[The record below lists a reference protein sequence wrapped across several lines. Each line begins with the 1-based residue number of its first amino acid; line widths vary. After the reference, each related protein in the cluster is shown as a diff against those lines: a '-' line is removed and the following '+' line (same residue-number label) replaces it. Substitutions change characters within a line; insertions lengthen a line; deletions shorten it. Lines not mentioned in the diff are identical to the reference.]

1 MKIMKRAFD
10 PLCRCGS
17 VENAQHYFFHC
28 RYYQVP
34 RIELLNSVSQYQT
47 PSLSFL
53 LHGNDS
59 LVQIQL
65 YSKRCINSLWILNV
79 FENIIL
85 SKASGWFCLCQYS
98 QCIFD
103 FEIRKK
109 QMFTE
114 ARAFSRVTYFLFS
127 GEPAGF
133 FLKLT

>member
-1 MKIMKRAFD
+1 MYALSLTLEMK
-10 PLCRCGS
+10 
-17 VENAQHYFFHC
+17 Q
-28 RYYQVP
+28 
-34 RIELLNSVSQYQT
+34 QYT
-47 PSLSFL
+47 
-53 LHGNDS
+53 
-59 LVQIQL
+59 
-65 YSKRCINSLWILNV
+65 
-79 FENIIL
+79 
-85 SKASGWFCLCQYS
+85 

>member
-1 MKIMKRAFD
+1 MFPVSVIDK
-10 PLCRCGS
+10 PLCL
-17 VENAQHYFFHC
+17 
-28 RYYQVP
+28 
-34 RIELLNSVSQYQT
+34 I
-47 PSLSFL
+47 
-53 LHGNDS
+53 
-59 LVQIQL
+59 
-65 YSKRCINSLWILNV
+65 
-79 FENIIL
+79 
-85 SKASGWFCLCQYS
+85 S

>member
-1 MKIMKRAFD
+1 MQIM
-10 PLCRCGS
+10 
-17 VENAQHYFFHC
+17 
-28 RYYQVP
+28 
-34 RIELLNSVSQYQT
+34 QT
-47 PSLSFL
+47 QFNYAMEP
-53 LHGNDS
+53 
-59 LVQIQL
+59 
-65 YSKRCINSLWILNV
+65 
-79 FENIIL
+79 
-85 SKASGWFCLCQYS
+85 CLS

>member
-1 MKIMKRAFD
+1 MKNNVYPCEPHF
-10 PLCRCGS
+10 
-17 VENAQHYFFHC
+17 
-28 RYYQVP
+28 
-34 RIELLNSVSQYQT
+34 
-47 PSLSFL
+47 SLHNEGFT
-53 LHGNDS
+53 G
-59 LVQIQL
+59 
-65 YSKRCINSLWILNV
+65 V
-79 FENIIL
+79 FIP
-85 SKASGWFCLCQYS
+85 S

>member
-1 MKIMKRAFD
+1 MFLCGGLLLYRND
-10 PLCRCGS
+10 PVMGRC
-17 VENAQHYFFHC
+17 
-28 RYYQVP
+28 
-34 RIELLNSVSQYQT
+34 
-47 PSLSFL
+47 LSP
-53 LHGNDS
+53 
-59 LVQIQL
+59 
-65 YSKRCINSLWILNV
+65 
-79 FENIIL
+79 
-85 SKASGWFCLCQYS
+85 

>member
-1 MKIMKRAFD
+1 MH
-10 PLCRCGS
+10 LCDKMSHFR
-17 VENAQHYFFHC
+17 VMQNTMYMF
-28 RYYQVP
+28 
-34 RIELLNSVSQYQT
+34 
-47 PSLSFL
+47 
-53 LHGNDS
+53 
-59 LVQIQL
+59 
-65 YSKRCINSLWILNV
+65 
-79 FENIIL
+79 
-85 SKASGWFCLCQYS
+85 S